1 MVPFRENVATTIGI
15 YFDGI
20 SGNLTFY
27 KDGHNLGVAF
37 TGLHEVNTNFPSVY
51 LVAVFN
57 KLTITNIRIVKISTL
72 GDRAVVP
79 DRVQHRR

>member
-1 MVPFRENVATTIGI
+1 MLAGTRPTSSRSGGVNLAFFSSFGQGCFSKIVDLKSSLVSFRENVATTIGI

-37 TGLHEVNTNFPSVY
+37 TGLHEVLF
-51 LVAVFN
+51 
-57 KLTITNIRIVKISTL
+57 IT
-72 GDRAVVP
+72 
-79 DRVQHRR
+79 